1 MKTEREVASYFI
13 AAVITALV
21 LCWAVIHAV
30 DDYNGGK
37 KYTIVTEHG
46 SYHTDQFRVCGRGI
60 AFDTDNKKVIV
71 LGNFNIISNLDK

>member
-46 SYHTDQFRVCGRGI
+46 SYYTDQFRVCGRGI
-60 AFDTDNKKVIV
+60 AFDTDSKRVIV
-71 LGNFNIISNLDK
+71 LGNFNIISNLEQ

>member
-71 LGNFNIISNLDK
+71 LGDFNIISNLDK

>member
-60 AFDTDNKKVIV
+60 AFDTDSKRVIV
-71 LGNFNIISNLDK
+71 LGNFNIISNLE

>member
-1 MKTEREVASYFI
+1 MRAERLYLV
-13 AAVITALV
+13 AAVTVVVI
-21 LCWAVIHAV
+21 AVMLSLNHTSS
-30 DDYNGGK
+30 

-71 LGNFNIISNLDK
+71 LGNFNIVSNLDK